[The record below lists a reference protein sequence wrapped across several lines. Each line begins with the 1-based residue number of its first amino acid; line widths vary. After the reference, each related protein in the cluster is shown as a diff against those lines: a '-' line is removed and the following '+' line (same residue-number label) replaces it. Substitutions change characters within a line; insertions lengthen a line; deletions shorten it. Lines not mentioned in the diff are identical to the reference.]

1 MKLALIVILLILSTN
16 SIICVNDV
24 EIMETTVKKRVKKV
38 STELYNVTLE
48 EVLKKIDSDAEIA
61 LKEAQ

>member
-1 MKLALIVILLILSTN
+1 MKLGLIVILLILSIN

-24 EIMETTVKKRVKKV
+24 EIIKTTVKKTVKKV
-38 STELYNVTLE
+38 SSELDNVSLE

-61 LKEAQ
+61 L